1 MLTVLLFAAAVM
13 IKYLATDMDKTL
25 VFYDASVAVG
35 HTPATVALPASS
47 GTGRVGRVALETM
60 ELLSNITQRGT
71 RVICVSG
78 QRATT
83 MLQRAPYFPSI
94 KYWVCEGGSRL
105 FVRDDEGGSF
115 QLVED
120 PNFAKRIY
128 SASGISASSQQYH
141 ADVEM
146 LRGFGSDLEK
156 RGFNVDTKGLQLML
170 RVKVDDA
177 ALEGILATLPAR
189 LRHTFNL
196 GYLDITLAPIDKQTA
211 IAQVIADNGG
221 GSYVFIGDDDNDL
234 TAAQHS
240 VEAFVARPCSSGM
253 RSWLASLGVP
263 AALLGDEVDGEL
275 LSQTHRFD
283 TGLSSPRAVTV
294 PSRKNHEGCIALLR
308 RIIETQID

>member
-1 MLTVLLFAAAVM
+1 
-13 IKYLATDMDKTL
+13 
-25 VFYDASVAVG
+25 
-35 HTPATVALPASS
+35 
-47 GTGRVGRVALETM
+47 
-60 ELLSNITQRGT
+60 
-71 RVICVSG
+71 
-78 QRATT
+78 
-83 MLQRAPYFPSI
+83 
-94 KYWVCEGGSRL
+94 L
-105 FVRDDEGGSF
+105 FVRDDEGG
-115 QLVED
+115 QLVEEPD
-120 PNFAKRIY
+120 FAKRIY
-128 SASGISASSQQYH
+128 SASGISASSQQYR
-141 ADVEM
+141 ADVET
-146 LRGFGSDLEK
+146 LREFGSDLEK
-156 RGFNVDTKGLQLML
+156 RGHNVDTKGLQLML

-221 GSYVFIGDDDNDL
+221 GGSYVFIGDDDNDL

-263 AALLGDEVDGEL
+263 ASLLGDEVDGE